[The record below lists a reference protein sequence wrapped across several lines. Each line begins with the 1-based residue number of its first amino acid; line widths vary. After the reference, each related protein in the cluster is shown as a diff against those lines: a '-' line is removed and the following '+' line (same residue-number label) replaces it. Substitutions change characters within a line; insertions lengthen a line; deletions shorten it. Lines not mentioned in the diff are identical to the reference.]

1 MNLPLIAISANSP
14 PNQNNMTVNFP
25 GYFISFEGIDG
36 AGKSTHIDAFCKLK
50 QECYPNHEV
59 VVTREPGG
67 TPLGEQL
74 RGLLLDAP
82 MNLETEALLMFAAR
96 REHLAQVIEPALAAG
111 KIVISDR
118 FTDASFA
125 YQGGGRGL
133 SIAKLN
139 DLERWV
145 QGRENGTLLQPNL
158 TILFDLPGEV
168 AEARRS
174 KVRAPDKFEKMDLN
188 FFEKVR
194 QEYLRRA
201 KEDPQRFHLV
211 DATQTPEAI
220 WNGLQALKINF

>member
-1 MNLPLIAISANSP
+1 MTNMNL
-14 PNQNNMTVNFP
+14 

-36 AGKSTHIDAFCKLK
+36 AGKSTHIDRFCSLMKSRF
-50 QECYPNHEV
+50 PNREV

-67 TPLGEQL
+67 TELGEQL
-74 RGLLLDAP
+74 RSLLLNAP
-82 MNLETEALLMFAAR
+82 MNIETEALLMFAAR
-96 REHLAQVIEPALAAG
+96 REHIAQVIEPALTAG

-133 SIAKLN
+133 SLNKLN

-145 QGRENGTLLQPNL
+145 QGQPDGTLLEPNL

-168 AEARRS
+168 AEERRS
-174 KVRAPDKFEKMDLN
+174 KARAPDKFEKLDLN

-201 KEDPQRFHLV
+201 KENPNRFHLV
-211 DATQTPEAI
+211 DATQTPETI
-220 WNGLQALKINF
+220 WNGLERLELRI

>member
-1 MNLPLIAISANSP
+1 MTTILPG
-14 PNQNNMTVNFP
+14 F
-25 GYFISFEGIDG
+25 FISFEGIDG
-36 AGKSTHIDAFCKLK
+36 AGKSTHIDAFCKLM
-50 QECYPNHEV
+50 QTRYPDREV

-96 REHLAQVIEPALAAG
+96 REHIAQVIEPALLAG

-133 SIAKLN
+133 SIDKLN
-139 DLERWV
+139 DLEKWV
-145 QGRENGTLLQPNL
+145 QGRADGSLLQPNL

-201 KEDPQRFHLV
+201 KEDPKRFHLV
-211 DATQTPEAI
+211 DATKTPGII
-220 WNGLQALKINF
+220 WGDLQSLKIDL

>member
-1 MNLPLIAISANSP
+1 MTSAH
-14 PNQNNMTVNFP
+14 T

-36 AGKSTHIDAFCKLK
+36 AGKSTHVDAFRNLM
-50 QECYPNHEV
+50 QERYPDKEV
-59 VVTREPGG
+59 VMTREPGG
-67 TPLGEQL
+67 TALGEQL
-74 RGLLLDAP
+74 RNLLLDAP

-111 KIVISDR
+111 KILISDR

-133 SIAKLN
+133 SLEKLN
-139 DLERWV
+139 TLERWV
-145 QGRENGTLLQPNL
+145 QGQPDGSLLQPNL

-174 KVRAPDKFEKMDLN
+174 KARAPDKFEKMDLS
-188 FFEKVR
+188 FFERVR

-201 KEDPQRFHLV
+201 KEDSKRFHLV

-220 WNGLQALKINF
+220 WNGLKQIQIVI

>member
-1 MNLPLIAISANSP
+1 MTNMNL
-14 PNQNNMTVNFP
+14 

-36 AGKSTHIDAFCKLK
+36 AGKSTHIDRFCSLMKRRF
-50 QECYPNHEV
+50 PNREV
-59 VVTREPGG
+59 VITREPGG
-67 TPLGEQL
+67 TELGEQL
-74 RGLLLDAP
+74 RSLLLNAP
-82 MNLETEALLMFAAR
+82 MNIETEALLMFAAR
-96 REHLAQVIEPALAAG
+96 REHIAQVIEPALTAG

-133 SIAKLN
+133 SLDKLN

-145 QGRENGTLLQPNL
+145 QGQPDGTLLEPNL

-168 AEARRS
+168 AEERRS
-174 KVRAPDKFEKMDLN
+174 KARAPDKFEKLDLN

-201 KEDPQRFHLV
+201 KENPNRFHLV

-220 WNGLQALKINF
+220 WNGLERLELRI

>member
-1 MNLPLIAISANSP
+1 
-14 PNQNNMTVNFP
+14 MTSMYP

-36 AGKSTHIDAFCKLK
+36 AGKSTHLESFQRLI
-50 QECYPNHEV
+50 QERYPDREV
-59 VVTREPGG
+59 VMTREPGG

-74 RGLLLDAP
+74 RTLLLDAP

-96 REHLAQVIEPALAAG
+96 REHIAQVIEPALKAG

-133 SIAKLN
+133 SLDKLN
-139 DLERWV
+139 QLERWV
-145 QGRENGTLLQPNL
+145 QGDADGLLLQPNL
-158 TILFDLPGEV
+158 TILFDLPGEI

-174 KVRAPDKFEKMDLN
+174 KARAPDKFEKMDLN

-201 KEDPQRFHLV
+201 KEDPTRFHLV
-211 DATQTPEAI
+211 DATKTPDLI
-220 WNGLQALKINF
+220 WNELSHLKFKI

>member
-1 MNLPLIAISANSP
+1 
-14 PNQNNMTVNFP
+14 MTSTLP

-36 AGKSTHIDAFCKLK
+36 AGKSTHIDSFCKLMK
-50 QECYPNHEV
+50 ERFPNREV
-59 VVTREPGG
+59 VLTREPGG

-74 RGLLLDAP
+74 RSLLLEAP

-96 REHLAQVIEPALAAG
+96 REHIAQIIEPALLAG

-133 SIAKLN
+133 SIDKLN
-139 DLERWV
+139 DLEKWV
-145 QGRENGTLLQPNL
+145 QGRPDGSILQPNL
-158 TILFDLPGEV
+158 TILFDLPGEI

-174 KVRAPDKFEKMDLN
+174 KVRTPDKFEKMNLD

-201 KEDPQRFHLV
+201 NENPQRFHLV
-211 DATQTPEAI
+211 DATKTPDAI
-220 WNGLQALKINF
+220 WNELEAIQFHL

>member
-1 MNLPLIAISANSP
+1 MTSA
-14 PNQNNMTVNFP
+14 QN

-36 AGKSTHIDAFCKLK
+36 AGKSTHVDAFRNLM
-50 QECYPNHEV
+50 QERYPNKEV
-59 VVTREPGG
+59 VMTREPGG
-67 TPLGEQL
+67 TGLGEQL
-74 RGLLLDAP
+74 RNLLLDAP

-96 REHLAQVIEPALAAG
+96 REHIAQVIEPALSAG

-133 SIAKLN
+133 SLAKLN
-139 DLERWV
+139 ELERWV
-145 QGRENGTLLQPNL
+145 QGRPDGSLLQPNL

-174 KVRAPDKFEKMDLN
+174 KVRAPDKFEKMDLD
-188 FFEKVR
+188 FFERVR

-201 KEDPQRFHLV
+201 KDDSLRFHLV
-211 DATQTPEAI
+211 DATKTPEAI
-220 WNGLQALKINF
+220 WDGLKLIQIAI

>member
-1 MNLPLIAISANSP
+1 
-14 PNQNNMTVNFP
+14 MTSMYP

-36 AGKSTHIDAFCKLK
+36 AGKSTHIESFQKLI
-50 QECYPNHEV
+50 QDRYPDRMV
-59 VVTREPGG
+59 VMTREPGG
-67 TPLGEQL
+67 TSLGEQL
-74 RGLLLDAP
+74 RALLLDAP

-96 REHLAQVIEPALAAG
+96 REHIAQVIEPALEAG

-133 SIAKLN
+133 SLNKLN
-139 DLERWV
+139 ELERWV
-145 QGRENGTLLQPNL
+145 QGRAHGVLLQPNL

-174 KVRAPDKFEKMDLN
+174 KVRTPDKFEKMDLN

-201 KEDPQRFHLV
+201 KEDPTRFHLV
-211 DATQTPEAI
+211 DATKTPDLI
-220 WNGLQALKINF
+220 WNELSHLKFKI

>member
-1 MNLPLIAISANSP
+1 
-14 PNQNNMTVNFP
+14 MTTP
-25 GYFISFEGIDG
+25 YSGYFISFEGIDG
-36 AGKSTHIDAFCKLK
+36 AGKSTHIDSFAKLLK
-50 QECYPNHEV
+50 ERHPNRDV
-59 VVTREPGG
+59 VMTREPGG
-67 TPLGEQL
+67 TQLGEQL
-74 RGLLLDAP
+74 RALLLDAP

-96 REHLAQVIEPALAAG
+96 REHIAQVIEPALKAG

-133 SIAKLN
+133 SLEKLN

-145 QGRENGTLLQPNL
+145 QGRADGSLLQPNL
-158 TILFDLPGEV
+158 TFLFDLPGSV

-174 KVRAPDKFEKMDLN
+174 KVRAPDKFEKMDLD

-201 KEDPQRFHLV
+201 KADPSRFYLV
-211 DATQTPEAI
+211 DATRTPEVI
-220 WNGLQALKINF
+220 WNDLESLEIKL

>member
-1 MNLPLIAISANSP
+1 
-14 PNQNNMTVNFP
+14 MTAQFP

-36 AGKSTHIDAFCKLK
+36 AGKSTHIEAFCNLIK
-50 QECYPNHEV
+50 QHHPDREV
-59 VVTREPGG
+59 VMTREPGG
-67 TPLGEQL
+67 TQLGEQL
-74 RGLLLDAP
+74 RALLLDAP

-96 REHLAQVIEPALAAG
+96 REHIAQVIEPALEAG

-133 SIAKLN
+133 SLQKLN
-139 DLERWV
+139 DLEQWV
-145 QGRENGTLLQPNL
+145 QGRPDGSLLQPNL
-158 TILFDLPGEV
+158 TFLFDLPGSV

-174 KVRAPDKFEKMDLN
+174 KVRAPDKFEKMDLD

-201 KEDPQRFHLV
+201 KEDPKRFYLV

-220 WNGLQALKINF
+220 WKEIESLKINL